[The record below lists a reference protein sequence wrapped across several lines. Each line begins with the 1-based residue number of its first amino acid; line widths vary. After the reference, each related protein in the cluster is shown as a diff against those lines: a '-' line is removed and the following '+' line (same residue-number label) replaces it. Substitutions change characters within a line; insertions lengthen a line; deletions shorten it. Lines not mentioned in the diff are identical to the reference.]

1 MYDVRWVPQQWA
13 GAAKTARI
21 CVRDP
26 RGPSAFCMNIHT
38 YVKQLDASP
47 PASAYAGTWKPRR
60 PSAQV
65 ARDLIRD
72 ANHAATRAEGEPGQ
86 GE

>member
-13 GAAKTARI
+13 GAAETARMG
-21 CVRDP
+21 VRDP
-26 RGPSAFCMNIHT
+26 RGPSIHT

-72 ANHAATRAEGEPGQ
+72 TNHAATRAEGEPGQ